1 MSGPRK
7 RICKGCKYF
16 RQGQFWCPWL
26 CLCLLVLLEG
36 MWAHSYWAGQWLRKT
51 CSLKT
56 QPKSY
61 SSSLFFFSRKPICWF
76 QPPSGEGIVSA
87 EAPRRCGGF
96 LTLLIA
102 SWWFRSWAIVPWLQ
116 WCHQFE
122 PALEIPATPPQS
134 LAHPNPVAQMPS
146 LNRRLVWWHL
156 PSACL
161 RKPPGHTN

>member
-1 MSGPRK
+1 MQIFSPRSILVSMIMFVLISLS
-7 RICKGCKYF
+7 RRHVSTF
-16 RQGQFWCPWL
+16 
-26 CLCLLVLLEG
+26 LLSRAVTEKNMLIKDTTKELFI
-36 MWAHSYWAGQWLRKT
+36 LT
-51 CSLKT
+51 
-56 QPKSY
+56 
-61 SSSLFFFSRKPICWF
+61 FFFPRKPICWF

-96 LTLLIA
+96 LTPLIA

-116 WCHQFE
+116 WRHQFE

-146 LNRRLVWWHL
+146 LNRRLVWWRL